1 MMRIVSVTAP
11 FRPAMSEIRQRRG
24 ISLGSIGGT
33 TIEMETSFII
43 LVVFFVFL
51 NLDQHLGIEYALL
64 WVPILLISVLF
75 HELAHAA
82 TIALLGF
89 GPSRV
94 ILSGMG
100 GVTVNQRKARPWQD
114 LLISLAGPLGS
125 FLLSW
130 ICSLISSNLA
140 VARTDRMLAALLPQL
155 GYANLIWGIFNLV
168 PVYPLDGGQTARN
181 VLRTFLSERRS
192 FLISIWSS
200 MAIGAAIAV
209 IALLR
214 GWFFLAIVVAMMVG
228 QNFQQW
234 QIYKAFRRSE

>member
-1 MMRIVSVTAP
+1 
-11 FRPAMSEIRQRRG
+11 MSEIRQRRG

-33 TIEMETSFII
+33 TIEMETSFIL

-51 NLDQHLGIEYALL
+51 NLDQHLGVEYALL
-64 WVPILLISVLF
+64 WVPILLLSVLF

-94 ILSGMG
+94 FLGGMG
-100 GVTVNQRKARPWQD
+100 GLTVNQRRARPWQD
-114 LLISLAGPLGS
+114 LLISLAGPLAS
-125 FLLSW
+125 FLLAW
-130 ICSLISSNLA
+130 ICLLIFSSVT

-155 GYANLIWGIFNLV
+155 YHANLIWGIFNLV

-181 VLRTFLSERRS
+181 VLRTFLTERRS

-200 MAIGAAIAV
+200 MVIGAAIAV
-209 IALLR
+209 VALVR
-214 GWFFLAIVVAMMVG
+214 GWFFLAIVVAMMVA

-234 QIYKAFRRSE
+234 QMYRAFRRSE

>member
-1 MMRIVSVTAP
+1 
-11 FRPAMSEIRQRRG
+11 MSEIPQRRG
-24 ISLGSIGGT
+24 IPLGSIGGT

-51 NLDQHLGIEYALL
+51 NLDQHLGIQYALL

-89 GPSRV
+89 GRSRV
-94 ILSGMG
+94 FLSGMG
-100 GVTVNQRKARPWQD
+100 GVTVNQRRARPWQD

-125 FLLSW
+125 FLLGW
-130 ICSLISSNLA
+130 ISLSIADNVT

-155 GYANLIWGIFNLV
+155 GHANIIWGIFNLV
-168 PVYPLDGGQTARN
+168 PVYPLDGGQTTRN
-181 VLRTFLSERRS
+181 VLRTFLTERRA
-192 FLISIWSS
+192 FLISVWSS
-200 MAIGAAIAV
+200 MVVGAGIAAV
-209 IALLR
+209 ALIR
-214 GWFFLAIVVAMMVG
+214 GWFFLGIVVAMMVA

-234 QIYKAFRRSE
+234 QMYKAFRRSE